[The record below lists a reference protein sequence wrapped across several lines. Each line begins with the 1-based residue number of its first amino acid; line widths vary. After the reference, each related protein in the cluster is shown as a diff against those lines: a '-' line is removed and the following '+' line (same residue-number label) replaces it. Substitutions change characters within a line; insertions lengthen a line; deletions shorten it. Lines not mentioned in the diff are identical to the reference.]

1 MPRDSVPTILHY
13 KDSAFTVYS
22 LEEYSQLPDSLKGS
36 LEQQAYVD
44 SVYNSFLL
52 VNPPAVEEDDS
63 TEISSFSIVMIIV
76 FSIIAFNIFRLIRQL
91 IKEQNSP
98 VNAASIDAD
107 DDDNDAEPEPTV
119 RYLIYKGHEL
129 KFSDEELHTVCK
141 KYNPYYQKLEVDK
154 QAVFVERV
162 QEFIHSKD
170 FYICSSKGY
179 KEMPI
184 LISASAVQITFGLK
198 DFLLPYFSNI
208 IIHPEEYFAYDPF
221 RILVGNV
228 QGHSISLSWKHF
240 LLDYQNPTDG
250 KNVGLHEMAHA
261 LQVQY
266 LFRNPKRSNTFKEDY
281 EHYDRI
287 DDDVF
292 NAEKTKGNRLFD
304 ENALRNKNEF
314 WATSVELFF
323 EKPAELKTQ
332 YPDLYESLRIVL
344 NQDTAAM

>member
-1 MPRDSVPTILHY
+1 MPRDSVPIILHY

-22 LEEYSQLPDSLKGS
+22 LEEYNQLPDSLKGS
-36 LEQQAYVD
+36 YEQQYYVD
-44 SVYNSFLL
+44 SVYNTLQYI
-52 VNPPAVEEDDS
+52 NPSKVATEED
-63 TEISSFSIVMIIV
+63 SSGESGFSIVMIVV
-76 FSIIAFNIFRLIRQL
+76 FGIIAFNIYRLIRQL
-91 IKEQNSP
+91 IKEQNNP
-98 VNAASIDAD
+98 VNATEFETD
-107 DDDNDAEPEPTV
+107 DGNEPEPTV
-119 RYLIYKGHEL
+119 RYLIYKGGEL
-129 KFSDEELHTVCK
+129 KFTDEEVHTVCK
-141 KYNPYYQKLEVDK
+141 KYNPYYQKLNADK
-154 QAVFVERV
+154 QAAFVERV
-162 QEFIHSKD
+162 QSFIHSKD

-198 DFLLPYFSNI
+198 DFLLPHFSNI

-240 LLDYQNPTDG
+240 LQDYQNPTDG

-266 LFRNPKRSNTFKEDY
+266 LFRNPKRSNTFKEDF

-287 DDDVF
+287 DDDVL
-292 NAEKTKGNRLFD
+292 NAEKTNDKRMFD

-323 EKPAELKTQ
+323 EKPVELKTQ

>member
-1 MPRDSVPTILHY
+1 MPRDSVPIILHH

-22 LEEYSQLPDSLKGS
+22 LEEYNQLPDSLKGS
-36 LEQQAYVD
+36 VEQQSYVD
-44 SVYNSFLL
+44 SVYNALQYI
-52 VNPPAVEEDDS
+52 NPPKAATEED
-63 TEISSFSIVMIIV
+63 SSGESGFSIVMIVV
-76 FSIIAFNIFRLIRQL
+76 FGIIAFNIYRLIRQL
-91 IKEQNSP
+91 IKEQNNP
-98 VNAASIDAD
+98 ADAATFETD
-107 DDDNDAEPEPTV
+107 DGNEPEPAV
-119 RYLIYKGHEL
+119 RYLIYKGDEL
-129 KFSDEELHTVCK
+129 KFSDDEVHTVCN
-141 KYNPYYQKLEVDK
+141 KYNQYYQKLNADK
-154 QAVFVERV
+154 QPGFIERV
-162 QEFIHSKD
+162 QEFIRSKD
-170 FYICSSKGY
+170 FYICSPKGY

-240 LLDYQNPTDG
+240 LQDYQNPTDG

-287 DDDVF
+287 DDDVL
-292 NAEKTKGNRLFD
+292 NAEKTSGKRLFD

-323 EKPAELKTQ
+323 EKPVALKTQ
-332 YPDLYESLRIVL
+332 YPNLYESLRIVL

>member
-1 MPRDSVPTILHY
+1 V
-13 KDSAFTVYS
+13 
-22 LEEYSQLPDSLKGS
+22 EEYNQLPDSLKGS
-36 LEQQAYVD
+36 IEQQSYID
-44 SVYNSFLL
+44 SVYNTLQMA
-52 VNPPAVEEDDS
+52 NPPSTAEDENNS
-63 TEISSFSIVMIIV
+63 GGFSFIMVVICG
-76 FSIIAFNIFRLIRQL
+76 IIAFNIYRLIRQL
-91 IKEQNSP
+91 IKEQKNN
-98 VNAASIDAD
+98 VATASLEGED
-107 DDDNDAEPEPTV
+107 DDGEEPEPTV
-119 RYLIYKGHEL
+119 RYLIYKGGEL
-129 KFSDEELHTVCK
+129 KFSNEELDTVCK
-141 KYNPYYQKLEVDK
+141 KYNPYYHKLNTDK
-154 QAVFVERV
+154 QLVFIERV
-162 QEFIHSKD
+162 QDFIHSKD
-170 FYICSSKGY
+170 FYICSPKGY

-240 LLDYQNPTDG
+240 LQDYQNATDG

-266 LFRNPKRSNTFKEDY
+266 LFRNPKRSNPFKEDY

-287 DDDVF
+287 DDDVL
-292 NAEKTKGNRLFD
+292 NAEKTNGKRLFD
-304 ENALRNKNEF
+304 ENALQDKNEF

-323 EKPAELKTQ
+323 EKPVELKTH
-332 YPDLYESLRIVL
+332 YPELYESLRIVL

>member
-1 MPRDSVPTILHY
+1 MPRDSVPIILHY

-22 LEEYSQLPDSLKGS
+22 VEEYNQLPDSLKGNI
-36 LEQQAYVD
+36 EQQSYVD
-44 SVYNSFLL
+44 SLYNSLQV
-52 VNPPAVEEDDS
+52 VNPPTAVEDNN
-63 TEISSFSIVMIIV
+63 SSGESGFSIVMIAV
-76 FSIIAFNIFRLIRQL
+76 FGIIAFNIYRLIRQL

-98 VNAASIDAD
+98 ANAAGFEAD
-107 DDDNDAEPEPTV
+107 EGNEPEPAV
-119 RYLIYKGHEL
+119 RYLIYNGDEL
-129 KFSDEELHTVCK
+129 KFSDDEVHTVCK
-141 KYNPYYQKLEVDK
+141 KYNPYYQKLKSDN
-154 QAVFVERV
+154 QPVFVERV
-162 QEFIHSKD
+162 QEFIRSKD
-170 FYICSSKGY
+170 FYICSPKGY

-198 DFLLPYFSNI
+198 DFLLPHFSNI

-240 LLDYQNPTDG
+240 LQDYQNPTDG

-287 DDDVF
+287 DDDVL
-292 NAEKTKGNRLFD
+292 NAEKTSGKRLFD

-323 EKPAELKTQ
+323 EKPVELKTQ

>member
-1 MPRDSVPTILHY
+1 MPRDSVPIILQY

-22 LEEYSQLPDSLKGS
+22 VEEYNQLPDSLKGS
-36 LEQQAYVD
+36 IEQQSYVD
-44 SVYNSFLL
+44 SVYNTLQI
-52 VNPPAVEEDDS
+52 VRTPTIAKEEANS
-63 TEISSFSIVMIIV
+63 GGFPIIMIVV
-76 FSIIAFNIFRLIRQL
+76 CGIIAFNVYRLIRQL
-91 IKEQNSP
+91 IKEQKKP
-98 VNAASIDAD
+98 VDPSSFETGDENE
-107 DDDNDAEPEPTV
+107 EPEPTV
-119 RYLIYKGHEL
+119 RYLIYKGDEL
-129 KFSDEELHTVCK
+129 NFSDDELHAVCR
-141 KYNPYYQKLEVDK
+141 KYNPYYQKLNTDK
-154 QAVFVERV
+154 QVIFTDRV
-162 QEFIHSKD
+162 KEFIRSKD
-170 FYICSSKGY
+170 FYICSPKGY

-221 RILVGNV
+221 RVLVGNV

-240 LLDYQNPTDG
+240 LQDYQNATDG

-266 LFRNPKRSNTFKEDY
+266 LFRNPKRSNPFKEDY

-292 NAEKTKGNRLFD
+292 NAEKANGKRLFD

-323 EKPAELKTQ
+323 EKPFALKTQ

>member
-1 MPRDSVPTILHY
+1 MPQDSVPIILHY

-22 LEEYSQLPDSLKGS
+22 LEEYNQLPDSLKGS
-36 LEQQAYVD
+36 YEQQYYVD
-44 SVYNSFLL
+44 SIYNALQY
-52 VNPPAVEEDDS
+52 VNAPKVGTEEDNS
-63 TEISSFSIVMIIV
+63 GESGFSIVMIVV
-76 FSIIAFNIFRLIRQL
+76 FGIIAFNIYRLIRQL
-91 IKEQNSP
+91 IKEQNDP
-98 VNAASIDAD
+98 ANAASFESDEG
-107 DDDNDAEPEPTV
+107 NELEPAV
-119 RYLIYKGHEL
+119 RYLIYKGEEL
-129 KFSDEELHTVCK
+129 KFSDDEVHIVCK
-141 KYNPYYQKLEVDK
+141 KYNPYYQKLNADK
-154 QAVFVERV
+154 QPVFIERV

-170 FYICSSKGY
+170 FYICSPKGY

-198 DFLLPYFSNI
+198 DFLLPHFSNI

-240 LLDYQNPTDG
+240 LQDYQNPTDG

-266 LFRNPKRSNTFKEDY
+266 LFRNPKRSNTFKEDF

-287 DDDVF
+287 DDDVL
-292 NAEKTKGNRLFD
+292 NAEKTNDRRMFD

-323 EKPAELKTQ
+323 EKPVELKTQ

>member
-1 MPRDSVPTILHY
+1 MPRDSVPIILHY

-22 LEEYSQLPDSLKGS
+22 VEEYNQLPDSLKGS
-36 LEQQAYVD
+36 IEQQSYVD
-44 SVYNSFLL
+44 SVYNLL
-52 VNPPAVEEDDS
+52 QVVNLPATTEEENNS
-63 TEISSFSIVMIIV
+63 GAFSVIMIIV
-76 FSIIAFNIFRLIRQL
+76 FGIIAFNIYRLIRQL
-91 IKEQNSP
+91 INEHKNP
-98 VNAASIDAD
+98 VATSSIDTND
-107 DDDNDAEPEPTV
+107 DGDEPEPAV
-119 RYLIYKGHEL
+119 RYLIYKGDQL
-129 KFSDEELHTVCK
+129 TFGNEELHTVCK
-141 KYNPYYQKLEVDK
+141 KYNPYYQKLEADK
-154 QAVFVERV
+154 QSLFIERV

-170 FYICSSKGY
+170 FYICSPKGY

-198 DFLLPYFSNI
+198 DFLLSHFSNI

-240 LLDYQNPTDG
+240 LQDYQNATDG

-266 LFRNPKRSNTFKEDY
+266 LFRNPKRSNPFKEDY

-287 DDDVF
+287 DDDVL
-292 NAEKTKGNRLFD
+292 NAEKTNSKRLFD
-304 ENALRNKNEF
+304 ENALRDKNEF

-323 EKPAELKTQ
+323 EKPVELKTQ

>member
-1 MPRDSVPTILHY
+1 MPQDSVPIILHY

-22 LEEYSQLPDSLKGS
+22 LEEYNQLPDSLKGS
-36 LEQQAYVD
+36 YEQQYYVD
-44 SVYNSFLL
+44 SIYNALQY
-52 VNPPAVEEDDS
+52 VNAPKVGTEEDNS
-63 TEISSFSIVMIIV
+63 GESGFSIVMIVV
-76 FSIIAFNIFRLIRQL
+76 FGIIAFNIYRLIRQL
-91 IKEQNSP
+91 IKEQNDP
-98 VNAASIDAD
+98 ANAASFETDEG
-107 DDDNDAEPEPTV
+107 NEQEPAV
-119 RYLIYKGHEL
+119 RYLIYKGEEL
-129 KFSDEELHTVCK
+129 KFSDDEVHIVCK
-141 KYNPYYQKLEVDK
+141 KYNPYYQKLNADK
-154 QAVFVERV
+154 QPVFVERV

-170 FYICSSKGY
+170 FYICSPKGY

-198 DFLLPYFSNI
+198 DFLLPHFSNI

-240 LLDYQNPTDG
+240 LQDYQNPTDG

-266 LFRNPKRSNTFKEDY
+266 LFRNPKRSNTFKEDF

-287 DDDVF
+287 DDDVL
-292 NAEKTKGNRLFD
+292 NAEKTNNKRMFD

-323 EKPAELKTQ
+323 EKPVELKTQ

>member
-1 MPRDSVPTILHY
+1 MPRDSVPVILHY
-13 KDSAFTVYS
+13 KDSSFTVYT
-22 LEEYSQLPDSLKGS
+22 LEEYNQLPDSIKGS
-36 LEQQAYVD
+36 DVQQQYVD
-44 SVYNSFLL
+44 SVYGALQMIG
-52 VNPPAVEEDDS
+52 VKDDDDGS
-63 TEISSFSIVMIIV
+63 QEPGFTIVMMIV
-76 FSIIAFNIFRLIRQL
+76 FGVIAFNIYRLIRQL

-98 VNAASIDAD
+98 PSIDAGY
-107 DDDNDAEPEPTV
+107 NSETETEPAV

-129 KFSDEELHTVCK
+129 KFSDEELHTVCN
-141 KYNPYYQKLEVDK
+141 KYNPYYQKLAGDRK
-154 QAVFVERV
+154 PVFLKRV
-162 QEFIHSKD
+162 QEFIRSKD
-170 FYICSSKGY
+170 FYICSAKGY

-198 DFLLPYFSNI
+198 DFLLSHFSNI

-240 LLDYQNPTDG
+240 LLDYQNATDG

-266 LFRNPKRSNTFKEDY
+266 LFQNPKRSNPFKEDY

-287 DDDVF
+287 DDDVL
-292 NAEKTKGNRLFD
+292 NAEKTSGIRLFD

-323 EKPAELKTQ
+323 EKPFELKTH
-332 YPDLYESLRIVL
+332 YPDLYQSLCIVL

>member
-1 MPRDSVPTILHY
+1 MPRDSVPIILHY
-13 KDSAFTVYS
+13 KDSSFTVYT
-22 LEEYSQLPDSLKGS
+22 LKEYNQLPDSIKGNVE
-36 LEQQAYVD
+36 LQYYVD
-44 SVYNSFLL
+44 SVYNALQNMNAPHGTANENNS
-52 VNPPAVEEDDS
+52 EDS
-63 TEISSFSIVMIIV
+63 GFSIVMIVV
-76 FSIIAFNIFRLIRQL
+76 FGIIAFNIYRLIRQL
-91 IKEQNSP
+91 IQEQNNP
-98 VNAASIDAD
+98 VNAAAD
-107 DDDNDAEPEPTV
+107 DSHEPEPAV
-119 RYLIYKGHEL
+119 RYLIYKGGEL
-129 KFSDEELHTVCK
+129 KFSDDEIHTVCK
-141 KYNPYYQKLEVDK
+141 KYNPYYQKLNEEK
-154 QAVFVERV
+154 QPVFVERV
-162 QEFIHSKD
+162 QEFIRSKD
-170 FYICSSKGY
+170 FYICSPKGY

-198 DFLLPYFSNI
+198 DFLLSHFSNI

-240 LLDYQNPTDG
+240 LQDYQNATDG

-266 LFRNPKRSNTFKEDY
+266 LFRNPKRSNPFKEDY

-287 DDDVF
+287 DDDVLH
-292 NAEKTKGNRLFD
+292 AEKTSGQRLFD

-323 EKPAELKTQ
+323 EKPVELKTH
-332 YPDLYESLRIVL
+332 YPNLYESLRIVL

>member
-1 MPRDSVPTILHY
+1 MPRDSVPIILHY

-22 LEEYSQLPDSLKGS
+22 VEEYNQLPDSLKGS
-36 LEQQAYVD
+36 VEQQSYVD
-44 SVYNSFLL
+44 SVYNTLQM
-52 VNPPAVEEDDS
+52 VNPPATAEDENNS
-63 TEISSFSIVMIIV
+63 GGFSFIMVVICG
-76 FSIIAFNIFRLIRQL
+76 IIAFNIYRLIRQL
-91 IKEQNSP
+91 IKEQKNN
-98 VNAASIDAD
+98 VATASLEGD
-107 DDDNDAEPEPTV
+107 DDDGEEPEPTV
-119 RYLIYKGHEL
+119 RYLIYKGGEL
-129 KFSDEELHTVCK
+129 KFSNEELDTVCK
-141 KYNPYYQKLEVDK
+141 KYNPYYHKLNADK
-154 QAVFVERV
+154 QFVFIERV
-162 QEFIHSKD
+162 QDFIHSKD
-170 FYICSSKGY
+170 FYICSPKGY

-240 LLDYQNPTDG
+240 LQDYQNATDG

-266 LFRNPKRSNTFKEDY
+266 LFRNPKRSNPFKEDY

-287 DDDVF
+287 DDDVL
-292 NAEKTKGNRLFD
+292 NAEKTNGKRLFD
-304 ENALRNKNEF
+304 ENALRDKNEF

-323 EKPAELKTQ
+323 EKPVELKTH
-332 YPDLYESLRIVL
+332 YPELYESLRIVL
-344 NQDTAAM
+344 NQDTAVM

>member
-1 MPRDSVPTILHY
+1 MPQDSVPIILHY

-22 LEEYSQLPDSLKGS
+22 LEEYNQLPDSLKGS
-36 LEQQAYVD
+36 YEQQYYVD
-44 SVYNSFLL
+44 SIYNALQY
-52 VNPPAVEEDDS
+52 VNAPKVGTEEDNS
-63 TEISSFSIVMIIV
+63 GESGFSIVMIVV
-76 FSIIAFNIFRLIRQL
+76 FGIIAFNIYRLIRQL
-91 IKEQNSP
+91 IKEQNDP
-98 VNAASIDAD
+98 ANAATFETDEGS
-107 DDDNDAEPEPTV
+107 EPEPAA
-119 RYLIYKGHEL
+119 RYLIYKGDEL
-129 KFSDEELHTVCK
+129 KFSDDEVHIVCK
-141 KYNPYYQKLEVDK
+141 KYNPYYQKLNADK
-154 QAVFVERV
+154 QTVFVERV
-162 QEFIHSKD
+162 QEFIQSKD
-170 FYICSSKGY
+170 FYICSPKGY

-198 DFLLPYFSNI
+198 DFLLPHFSNI

-240 LLDYQNPTDG
+240 LQDYQNPTDG

-266 LFRNPKRSNTFKEDY
+266 LFRNPKRSNTFKEDF

-287 DDDVF
+287 DDDVL
-292 NAEKTKGNRLFD
+292 NAEKTNDRRMFD

-323 EKPAELKTQ
+323 EKPVELKIQ

>member
-1 MPRDSVPTILHY
+1 MPQDSVPIILHY

-22 LEEYSQLPDSLKGS
+22 LEEYNQLPDSLKGS
-36 LEQQAYVD
+36 YEQQYYVD
-44 SVYNSFLL
+44 SIYNALQY
-52 VNPPAVEEDDS
+52 VNAPKVGTEEDNS
-63 TEISSFSIVMIIV
+63 GESGFSIVMIVV
-76 FSIIAFNIFRLIRQL
+76 FGIIAFNIYRLIRQL
-91 IKEQNSP
+91 IKEQNDP
-98 VNAASIDAD
+98 ANAASFESDEG
-107 DDDNDAEPEPTV
+107 NELEPAV
-119 RYLIYKGHEL
+119 RYLIYKGEEL
-129 KFSDEELHTVCK
+129 KFSDDEVHIVCK
-141 KYNPYYQKLEVDK
+141 KYNPYYQKLNADK
-154 QAVFVERV
+154 QPVFVERV

-170 FYICSSKGY
+170 FYICSPKGY

-198 DFLLPYFSNI
+198 DFLLPHFSNI

-240 LLDYQNPTDG
+240 LQDYQNPTDG

-266 LFRNPKRSNTFKEDY
+266 LFRNPKRSNTFKEDF

-287 DDDVF
+287 DDDVL
-292 NAEKTKGNRLFD
+292 NAEKTNDRRMFD

-323 EKPAELKTQ
+323 EKPVELKTQ

>member
-1 MPRDSVPTILHY
+1 IY
-13 KDSAFTVYS
+13 
-22 LEEYSQLPDSLKGS
+22 
-36 LEQQAYVD
+36 
-44 SVYNSFLL
+44 
-52 VNPPAVEEDDS
+52 
-63 TEISSFSIVMIIV
+63 
-76 FSIIAFNIFRLIRQL
+76 RLIRQL

-98 VNAASIDAD
+98 VNAASIDSD
-107 DDDNDAEPEPTV
+107 DDDQTEPEPTV
-119 RYLIYKGHEL
+119 RYLIYKGNEL
-129 KFSDEELHTVCK
+129 MFSDEELHTVCK
-141 KYNPYYQKLEVDK
+141 KYNPYYQKLAVDK
-154 QAVFVERV
+154 QSIFVERV

-240 LLDYQNPTDG
+240 LQDYQNPTDG

-287 DDDVF
+287 DDDVL
-292 NAEKTKGNRLFD
+292 NAEKTNGKRLFD

-323 EKPAELKTQ
+323 EKPVELKTQ

-344 NQDTAAM
+344 NQDTAVM

>member
-1 MPRDSVPTILHY
+1 MPRDSVPIILHH

-22 LEEYSQLPDSLKGS
+22 LEEYNQLPDSLKGS
-36 LEQQAYVD
+36 AEQQYHVD
-44 SVYNSFLL
+44 SVYNALQYI
-52 VNPPAVEEDDS
+52 NPPTAVKEDDS
-63 TEISSFSIVMIIV
+63 SGEAGFSIVMIVV
-76 FSIIAFNIFRLIRQL
+76 FGIIGFNIYRLIRQL
-91 IKEQNSP
+91 IKEQNNP
-98 VNAASIDAD
+98 VNAATFEAD
-107 DDDNDAEPEPTV
+107 DGNEPEPAV
-119 RYLIYKGHEL
+119 RYLIYKGDEL
-129 KFSDEELHTVCK
+129 KFSDEELHSVCK
-141 KYNPYYQKLEVDK
+141 KYNPYFQKLNADK
-154 QAVFVERV
+154 QTMFVERV

-170 FYICSSKGY
+170 FYICSPKGY

-198 DFLLPYFSNI
+198 DFLLPHFSNI

-240 LLDYQNPTDG
+240 LQDYQNPTDG

-287 DDDVF
+287 DDDVL
-292 NAEKTKGNRLFD
+292 NAEKTNGKRLFD

-323 EKPAELKTQ
+323 EKPIELKTQ

-344 NQDTAAM
+344 NQDTAAL

>member
-1 MPRDSVPTILHY
+1 MPRDSVPIILHY
-13 KDSAFTVYS
+13 KDSTFTVYS
-22 LEEYSQLPDSLKGS
+22 AEEYNQLPDSLKGS
-36 LEQQAYVD
+36 IEQQSYVD
-44 SVYNSFLL
+44 SVYNTLQYI
-52 VNPPAVEEDDS
+52 NPPATVIEDDS
-63 TEISSFSIVMIIV
+63 TEESGFPIVMIVV
-76 FSIIAFNIFRLIRQL
+76 FGIIAFNIYRLIRQL
-91 IKEQNSP
+91 IKEQNNP
-98 VNAASIDAD
+98 VNAASFEAD
-107 DDDNDAEPEPTV
+107 EENEPEPEPAV
-119 RYLIYKGHEL
+119 RYLIYEGNEL
-129 KFSDEELHTVCK
+129 KFSDEELHAVCK
-141 KYNPYYQKLEVDK
+141 KHNPYFQKLGADK
-154 QAVFVERV
+154 QSEFVERV
-162 QEFIHSKD
+162 QEFIRSKD
-170 FYICSSKGY
+170 FYICSPKGY

-240 LLDYQNPTDG
+240 LQDYQTPTDG

-287 DDDVF
+287 DEDVL
-292 NAEKTKGNRLFD
+292 NAEKTNGKRLFD
-304 ENALRNKNEF
+304 ENALRDKNEF

-323 EKPAELKTQ
+323 EKPVELKTQ
-332 YPDLYESLRIVL
+332 YPDLYESIRIVL